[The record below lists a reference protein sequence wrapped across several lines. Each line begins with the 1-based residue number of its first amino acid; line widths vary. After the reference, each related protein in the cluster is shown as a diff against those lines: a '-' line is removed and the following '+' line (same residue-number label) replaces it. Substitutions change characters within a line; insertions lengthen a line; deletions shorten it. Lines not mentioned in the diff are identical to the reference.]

1 MYKYEGERKRELA
14 KAENVCGY
22 AKQTTIKLSHNQSQK
37 KKKQKQKTKKKKNK
51 KQKQK
56 QKQIYLQDPQTNN
69 IKTNLTIIG
78 SEKPKKIEE

>member
-1 MYKYEGERKRELA
+1 MRERERENLP
-14 KAENVCGY
+14 
-22 AKQTTIKLSHNQSQK
+22 KQKMFVDLLNKPLLNSPTTSHK
-37 KKKQKQKTKKKKNK
+37 KKK
-51 KQKQK
+51 KQK

>member
-1 MYKYEGERKRELA
+1 MRERERKNLP
-14 KAENVCGY
+14 
-22 AKQTTIKLSHNQSQK
+22 KQKMFVDMLNKPLLNSPTTSHK

-51 KQKQK
+51 K

>member
-1 MYKYEGERKRELA
+1 MRERERENLP
-14 KAENVCGY
+14 
-22 AKQTTIKLSHNQSQK
+22 
-37 KKKQKQKTKKKKNK
+37 KQKMFVDMLNKPLLNSPPNSHKKK

>member
-1 MYKYEGERKRELA
+1 MLNKPLL
-14 KAENVCGY
+14 NSP
-22 AKQTTIKLSHNQSQK
+22 TTSHK
-37 KKKQKQKTKKKKNK
+37 KKKK
-51 KQKQK
+51 KQK

>member
-37 KKKQKQKTKKKKNK
+37 KKKK
-51 KQKQK
+51 KQK

>member
-1 MYKYEGERKRELA
+1 MRERERENLP
-14 KAENVCGY
+14 
-22 AKQTTIKLSHNQSQK
+22 KQKMFVDMLNKPLLNSPTTSHK
-37 KKKQKQKTKKKKNK
+37 KKKK
-51 KQKQK
+51 KQK

>member
-1 MYKYEGERKRELA
+1 MRERERENLP
-14 KAENVCGY
+14 
-22 AKQTTIKLSHNQSQK
+22 KQKMFADMLNKPLLNSPTTSHK

-51 KQKQK
+51 K

>member
-37 KKKQKQKTKKKKNK
+37 KKNKNKKQKKKKNK
-51 KQKQK
+51 KQK

-78 SEKPKKIEE
+78 LEKPKKIEE